1 MWDLRTLK
9 RINDE
14 RMKMLYDQR
23 VREGM
28 RADAIVDKVLKKIA
42 EGPLDPEPNPPE
54 VKNNV

>member
-14 RMKMLYDQR
+14 RVKMLYDQR
-23 VREGM
+23 AREGA

-42 EGPLDPEPNPPE
+42 EGPLDPEPNHPE
-54 VKNNV
+54 RKSNV